1 MKSTA
6 FYIESTSST
15 NLLLQQM
22 MRQEDLPEGYI
33 VYTGFQTA
41 GKGQTGNSWESEP
54 NKNLLFSVLLRPR
67 SIKADKQFI
76 LSQITGLAVKKVLD
90 KFTGDISIKWP
101 NDIYWKEKKIGGI
114 LIENSLIRDCI
125 NTCVIGIGL
134 NVNQEKFLSDA
145 PNPVSLKQI
154 TGIDTNREELMML
167 IRAEIMDLYTRS
179 APDIIHQQYLN
190 SLFRKNRYHRY
201 LETATKTMLLA
212 EIENVLPDGKLILR
226 TESDDLRKYYF
237 KEIQF
242 IL

>member
-6 FYIESTSST
+6 FYIASTTST
-15 NLLLQQM
+15 NLLLKQK

-33 VYTGFQTA
+33 VYTDFQTA
-41 GKGQTGNSWESEP
+41 GKGQVGNSWESEP
-54 NKNLLFSVLLRPR
+54 NKNLLFSLLLYPR

-76 LSQITGLAVKKVLD
+76 LSQITGLGVKKVLD
-90 KFTGDISIKWP
+90 KFTRDISIKWP

-134 NVNQEKFLSDA
+134 NVNQEEFFSDA

-154 TGIDTNREELMML
+154 TNIDTNREELMML
-167 IRAEIMDLYTRS
+167 IRAEIMDLYTHS
-179 APDIIHQQYLN
+179 APEFIHREYLH
-190 SLFRKNRYHRY
+190 SLFRKNGYHRY
-201 LETATKTMLLA
+201 LETETKTIFLA
-212 EIENVLPDGKLILR
+212 ETENILPDGKLILR
-226 TESDDLRKYYF
+226 TESDDLKEYYF

>member
-179 APDIIHQQYLN
+179 AP
-190 SLFRKNRYHRY
+190 
-201 LETATKTMLLA
+201 
-212 EIENVLPDGKLILR
+212 
-226 TESDDLRKYYF
+226 
-237 KEIQF
+237 
-242 IL
+242 

>member
-6 FYIESTSST
+6 FYIASTTST
-15 NLLLQQM
+15 NLLLKQK

-33 VYTGFQTA
+33 VYTDFQTA
-41 GKGQTGNSWESEP
+41 GKGQVGNSWESEP
-54 NKNLLFSVLLRPR
+54 NKNLLFSLLLYPR

-76 LSQITGLAVKKVLD
+76 LSQITGLGVKKVLD
-90 KFTGDISIKWP
+90 KFTRDISIKWP

-134 NVNQEKFLSDA
+134 NVNQEEFFSNA

-154 TGIDTNREELMML
+154 TNIDTNREELMML

-179 APDIIHQQYLN
+179 APEFIHREYLQ
-190 SLFRKNRYHRY
+190 SLFRKNGYHRY
-201 LETATKTMLLA
+201 LETATKTIFLA
-212 EIENVLPDGKLILR
+212 KTENVLPDGKLILR
-226 TESDDLRKYYF
+226 TESDDLKEYYF